1 MSDPSSLTAQCP
13 RCASIFRVQ
22 PQHLEAAKGWLQ
34 CGVCGNVFH
43 TPLATAVKLPEPEPE
58 PRKSEKPEAV
68 EISPPSDTLM
78 PAETVSA
85 EPLPA
90 ETVDQEVTENTETPP
105 QTTATEPDAS
115 GPPTLAGL
123 AQRMADQEPAGPFGP
138 KLESIILVD
147 PDIPVDDFGPL
158 PTFED
163 MDEPVTAPAT
173 QTASGGYSSATESGW
188 IPRQAAEAG
197 TRSKQK
203 ATWIWGVAA
212 FLSAVVIVAQLIYF
226 QRNDLAV
233 RFPHLRPHL
242 AKMCEMLDCR
252 LTLPRDTRQV
262 LILGSDLQTESQG
275 NLALAVTLAN
285 RANHAMAWPVLE
297 LTLTDIKDQAV
308 GRRVFAPSEYLPSPE
323 LESAGM
329 QPLAEVP
336 LTLKL
341 QTRGIKAVGYRL
353 QMFY

>member
-1 MSDPSSLTAQCP
+1 MSADNTLTAQCP
-13 RCASIFRVQ
+13 QCESIFRVQ
-22 PQHLEAAKGWLQ
+22 PQHLEAAKGWMQ

-43 TPLATAVKLPEPEPE
+43 TPLATAAKLPEPE
-58 PRKSEKPEAV
+58 SEKSDAAEATDM
-68 EISPPSDTLM
+68 SPVSETSM
-78 PAETVSA
+78 PAEPVSA
-85 EPLPA
+85 EPIHA
-90 ETVDQEVTENTETPP
+90 EAADQEMAESAEALS
-105 QTTATEPDAS
+105 QTTTTEPDAS

-123 AQRMADQEPAGPFGP
+123 AQRMADQEPSDPFGP

-163 MDEPVTAPAT
+163 IDESVTVPTT
-173 QTASGGYSSATESGW
+173 QAASGGYSSATESGW
-188 IPRQAAEAG
+188 IPRQATETG
-197 TRSKQK
+197 PRVNKKTS
-203 ATWIWGVAA
+203 WIWGVGA
-212 FLSAVVIVAQLIYF
+212 FLLAVAIAAQLIYF
-226 QRNDLAV
+226 LRNDLAV
-233 RFPHLRPHL
+233 QFPQLRPQM
-242 AKMCEMLDCR
+242 AKLCEVLDCS
-252 LTLPRDTRQV
+252 LTLPRDTKQV
-262 LILGSDLQTESQG
+262 LILGSDLQTESPG

-285 RANHAMAWPVLE
+285 RATHAMAWPVLE

>member
-1 MSDPSSLTAQCP
+1 MSTDNTLTAQCP
-13 RCASIFRVQ
+13 QCESIFRVQ
-22 PQHLEAAKGWLQ
+22 PQHLEAAKGWMQ

-43 TPLATAVKLPEPEPE
+43 TPLATAAKLPEPELG
-58 PRKSEKPEAV
+58 KSAEAEAIV
-68 EISPPSDTLM
+68 MPPASETPV
-78 PAETVSA
+78 PAEPVSA
-85 EPLPA
+85 EPVLA
-90 ETVDQEVTENTETPP
+90 ETADQEMAESAEVLS
-105 QTTATEPDAS
+105 QTAATEPDAS
-115 GPPTLAGL
+115 GPPTLTGL
-123 AQRMADQEPAGPFGP
+123 AQRMADQENSDPFGP

-163 MDEPVTAPAT
+163 SDDSVTAPAT

-188 IPRQAAEAG
+188 IPRQAAETG
-197 TRSKQK
+197 PRVNKKTS
-203 ATWIWGVAA
+203 WIWGVGA
-212 FLSAVVIVAQLIYF
+212 FLLAVAIAAQLVYF
-226 QRNDLAV
+226 LRNDLAV
-233 RFPHLRPHL
+233 QFPQLRPQL
-242 AKMCEMLDCR
+242 AKLCEVLDCR
-252 LTLPRDTRQV
+252 LALPRDTKQV

-285 RANHAMAWPVLE
+285 RAKHAMAWPVLE

>member
-1 MSDPSSLTAQCP
+1 MSNDSTLTAQCP
-13 RCASIFRVQ
+13 KCESVFRVQ
-22 PQHLEAAKGWLQ
+22 PQHLEAAQGWMQ

-43 TPLATAVKLPEPEPE
+43 TPLATAAKLPEPEHG
-58 PRKSEKPEAV
+58 KSEEPEAV
-68 EISPPSDTLM
+68 ETSTSDTLM

-90 ETVDQEVTENTETPP
+90 ETVDQEVTENTEAPP
-105 QTTATEPDAS
+105 QTATEPDAS

-123 AQRMADQEPAGPFGP
+123 VQRMANQEASDPFGP

-147 PDIPVDDFGPL
+147 PDITVDDFGPL

-163 MDEPVTAPAT
+163 IDESVTAPAT

-188 IPRQAAEAG
+188 IPRQAVEAG
-197 TRSKQK
+197 TRAKKKTS
-203 ATWIWGVAA
+203 WIWGVGA
-212 FLSAVVIVAQLIYF
+212 FLLVAAISAQLIYF
-226 QRNDLAV
+226 LRNDLAV
-233 RFPHLRPHL
+233 QFPQLRPHL

-252 LTLPRDTRQV
+252 LTLPRDTKQV

-285 RANHAMAWPVLE
+285 RAKHAMAWPVLE

>member
-1 MSDPSSLTAQCP
+1 MSNDSSLTAQCP
-13 RCASIFRVQ
+13 KCESVFRVL
-22 PQHLEAAKGWLQ
+22 PQHLEAAKGWMQ

-43 TPLATAVKLPEPEPE
+43 TPLAAATKLPEPEPE
-58 PRKSEKPEAV
+58 KSEEPEDV
-68 EISPPSDTLM
+68 ETSPASDTPM
-78 PAETVSA
+78 PAEAASA
-85 EPLPA
+85 ESLPA
-90 ETVDQEVTENTETPP
+90 ETADQEIAENTGAPP
-105 QTTATEPDAS
+105 QTATTEPDAS
-115 GPPTLAGL
+115 GPPTLTGL
-123 AQRMADQEPAGPFGP
+123 AQRMAEQEPAGPFGP

-163 MDEPVTAPAT
+163 IDDSVTAPAT
-173 QTASGGYSSATESGW
+173 QTASGGYSSTTESGW

-197 TRSKQK
+197 TRAKKKTS
-203 ATWIWGVAA
+203 WIWGVGA
-212 FLSAVVIVAQLIYF
+212 FLLAVAIAAQLIYF
-226 QRNDLAV
+226 LRNDLAV
-233 RFPHLRPHL
+233 QFPQLRPHL

-252 LTLPRDTRQV
+252 LTLPRDTKQV

-285 RANHAMAWPVLE
+285 RAKHAMAWPVLE

>member
-1 MSDPSSLTAQCP
+1 MSNDSTLTAQCP
-13 RCASIFRVQ
+13 KCESVFRVL
-22 PQHLEAAKGWLQ
+22 PQHLEAAKGWMQ

-43 TPLATAVKLPEPEPE
+43 TPLATAAKLPEPEPG
-58 PRKSEKPEAV
+58 KSEEPEAV
-68 EISPPSDTLM
+68 ETSTSDTLM
-78 PAETVSA
+78 PAETVST

-90 ETVDQEVTENTETPP
+90 ETVDQEVTENTEAPP
-105 QTTATEPDAS
+105 QTATEPDAS
-115 GPPTLAGL
+115 GPPTLTGL
-123 AQRMADQEPAGPFGP
+123 AQRMADQEPSVPFGP

-163 MDEPVTAPAT
+163 IDESVTAPTT

-197 TRSKQK
+197 TRTKKKTS
-203 ATWIWGVAA
+203 WIWGVGA
-212 FLSAVVIVAQLIYF
+212 FLLAVAIAAQLIYF
-226 QRNDLAV
+226 LRNDLAV
-233 RFPHLRPHL
+233 QFPQLRPHL

-285 RANHAMAWPVLE
+285 RAKHTMAWPVLE

-329 QPLAEVP
+329 QPLSEVP